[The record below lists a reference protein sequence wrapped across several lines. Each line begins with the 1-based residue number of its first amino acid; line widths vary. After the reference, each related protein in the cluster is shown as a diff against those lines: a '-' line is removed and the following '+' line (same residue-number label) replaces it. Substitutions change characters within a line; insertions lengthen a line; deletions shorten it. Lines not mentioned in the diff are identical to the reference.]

1 MIFSLSTEKNENR
14 GSRLNPQAEVVNQV
28 EARCAIALIMDRSL
42 LKERVLPG
50 QAEPIYSLI
59 PTFFLLMNPP
69 LRSKN
74 NFKLSFIKH
83 QLAVN
88 RQVLIFLL

>member
-28 EARCAIALIMDRSL
+28 EARCAIALIMNRSL
-42 LKERVLPG
+42 LNERVLPG

-59 PTFFLLMNPP
+59 PT
-69 LRSKN
+69 
-74 NFKLSFIKH
+74 SFSADEPTFQIEK
-83 QLAVN
+83 
-88 RQVLIFLL
+88 